1 MDANASCIQ
10 LSSSSSGLAGRG
22 SGSGGFTL
30 PPPRRA
36 GDAETLHH
44 PTRASQGSFG
54 RSGAVTLP
62 STPPSGAVR
71 PPSGAA
77 RLPSGAVTLPRVLT
91 LLVTPV
97 TVPPTTAPA
106 ALSVSTGSVPT
117 TARLAGL
124 AAPCNTSRRARFA
137 ANRVDAS
144 RLAVGAFF
152 GITVNSPVRR
162 RAA

>member
-62 STPPSGAVR
+62 SGAVRPLSGAVR
-71 PPSGAA
+71 
-77 RLPSGAVTLPRVLT
+77 LPGGAVTLPRVLT

-106 ALSVSTGSVPT
+106 ALSVFTGSIPP
-117 TARLAGL
+117 TARLAVL
-124 AAPCNTSRRARFA
+124 AAPGNRSRRARFA

-144 RLAVGAFF
+144 RLAFGAFF
-152 GITVNSPVRR
+152 GITV
-162 RAA
+162 